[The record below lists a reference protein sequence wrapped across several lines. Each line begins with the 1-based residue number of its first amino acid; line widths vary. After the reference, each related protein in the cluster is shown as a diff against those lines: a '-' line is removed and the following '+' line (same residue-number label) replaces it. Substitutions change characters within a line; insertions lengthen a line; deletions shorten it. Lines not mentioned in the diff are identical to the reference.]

1 MTDIAVCRGLHKAI
15 RGLQDESL
23 GLRSMKREGEPGDD
37 SDDSDEERE
46 EPNHET
52 SVLRYNSPLYWVPY
66 VRFGV

>member
-1 MTDIAVCRGLHKAI
+1 
-15 RGLQDESL
+15 
-23 GLRSMKREGEPGDD
+23 MKREGEPGDD